1 MNIKPIFK
9 LPTLTETQEWAC
21 EHGCSNVHPKLFR
34 NVYSRKWDKEGGQLL
49 EEKAEHY
56 YTCGLDHLLM
66 VWDEATSDYVELAD
80 EFYKEPSH
88 G

>member
-21 EHGCSNVHPKLFR
+21 EQGCDSVHPRLYR
-34 NVYSRKWDKEGGQLL
+34 NVYSQTWDTDGNLT
-49 EEKAEHY
+49 EELAEHY
-56 YTCGLDHLLM
+56 YTCGRKHLLM
-66 VWDEATSDYVELAD
+66 VWDESTSDYVELAD